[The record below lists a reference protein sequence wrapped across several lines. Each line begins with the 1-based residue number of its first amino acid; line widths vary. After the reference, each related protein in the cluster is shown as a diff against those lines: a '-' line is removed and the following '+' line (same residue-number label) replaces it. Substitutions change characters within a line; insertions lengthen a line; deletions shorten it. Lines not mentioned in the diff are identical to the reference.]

1 MERDVSLMR
10 RTLAAFSLALALVL
24 AWLVAAPAA
33 AADDARLVLV
43 AGAHSSVGRLTSAE
57 VRRLYLGIP
66 LSQDGHE
73 IIALRNGANPVVREM
88 FLQRVLFM
96 SAQAY
101 ERQISA
107 RLYRSGGNRIPEHT
121 DWHTLVDA
129 LAADPWAVSY
139 MPAAMA
145 ARNAGIKIIADL

>member
-1 MERDVSLMR
+1 MERDVPLIQR
-10 RTLAAFSLALALVL
+10 VLAAVALALAL
-24 AWLVAAPAA
+24 AWLPAAA

-43 AGAHSSVGRLTSAE
+43 AGANSPVAPLTAAE
-57 VRRLYLGIP
+57 VRRLYLGVP
-66 LSQDGHE
+66 LTQNGHE
-73 IIALRNGANPVVREM
+73 IIAIRNAANPVAREM
-88 FLQRVLFM
+88 FLQHVLFM

-121 DWHTLVDA
+121 DLRTLVDA

-139 MPAAMA
+139 MPAETA
-145 ARNAGIKIIADL
+145 ARLPAIKIIADL